1 MEFEENYFQ
10 GEIRKGFFVEE
21 KMKRAWAA
29 QIEVVIEIDRIC
41 KKHGLTFFAAYGTL
55 LGAVRHN
62 GFIPW
67 DDDTDLF
74 MLRDDYEKFCG
85 VVQQEMPKGYDLL
98 NIYTTPGYTEVFA
111 RLVNSR
117 IIDFSA
123 EHLKKFHGCPYA
135 VGADIFPLDFL
146 PRREEDAQLQKDL
159 YEFVMQVKFRV
170 EKKEEIQK
178 EWLNQIEDLC
188 KVKIQK
194 DKPLLQQ
201 LMILMDR
208 LSSLYHRD
216 ESDDVTL
223 MHSYANGIC
232 RRLKKEWFENVI
244 WMPFENIEMPV
255 PQGYDE
261 CLNIFYGKNYM
272 IPKQLKGHDYPFYA
286 KQDKIIQAVIE
297 KEVQKKKKENAFN
310 D

>member
-1 MEFEENYFQ
+1 MEFDESYFK
-10 GEIRKGFFVEE
+10 GEVREGFFVEE

-29 QIEVVIEIDRIC
+29 QIEVMKEIERIC
-41 KKHGLTFFAAYGTL
+41 KKHGITYFAAYGTM
-55 LGAVRHN
+55 LGTVRHK

-85 VVQQEMPKGYDLL
+85 VVRQEAPKGYDLL
-98 NIYTTPGYTEVFA
+98 NIYTTSDYTEVFA

-123 EHLKKFHGCPYA
+123 EHLQKFHGCPYA
-135 VGADIFPLDFL
+135 VGVDIFPLDFL
-146 PRREEDAQLQKDL
+146 PREEEEAQLQQDL
-159 YEFVMQVKFRV
+159 YGYVMQVKIRA
-170 EKKEEIQK
+170 EKKEEIQE
-178 EWLNQIEDLC
+178 EWLDQIEDLC
-188 KVKIQK
+188 KVKIHK

-216 ESDDVTL
+216 ESDEVTV
-223 MHSYANGIC
+223 MHSYVNGFC
-232 RRLKKEWFENVI
+232 RRMKKEWFENVI
-244 WMPFENIEMPV
+244 WMPYENIEMPV

-261 CLNIFYGKNYM
+261 CLKTLYGKNYM
-272 IPKQLKGHDYPFYA
+272 IPKQFKLHDYPFYA
-286 KQDKIIQAVIE
+286 RQDKIIQEALE
-297 KEVQKKKKENAFN
+297 KKLKTKK
-310 D
+310 

>member
-1 MEFEENYFQ
+1 MEFEKSYFQ
-10 GEIRKGFFVEE
+10 GEIREGFFVEE

-29 QIEVVIEIDRIC
+29 QIEVVKEIDRIC

-98 NIYTTPGYTEVFA
+98 NIYTTPDYTEVFA

-135 VGADIFPLDFL
+135 VGVDIFPLDFL
-146 PRREEDAQLQKDL
+146 PKGEEDAQLQKDL
-159 YEFVMQVKFRV
+159 YEYVMQVKFRV
-170 EKKEEIQK
+170 EKKEEIQE
-178 EWLNQIEDLC
+178 EWLEQIEDLC
-188 KVKIQK
+188 KVKIDR

-216 ESDDVTL
+216 ESDEVTL
-223 MHSYANGIC
+223 MHSYANGFC
-232 RRLKKEWFENVI
+232 RRMKKEWFEEVI

-261 CLNIFYGKNYM
+261 CLKIFYGPNYM
-272 IPKQLKGHDYPFYA
+272 VPKQYKMHDYPFYA
-286 KQDKIIQAVIE
+286 KQDKIIQAALE
-297 KEVQKKKKENAFN
+297 KEARKKQKKNASN